1 MYLVI
6 DKEQISE
13 KPIVYGLFTTEEKAN
28 RAKERIAKICLEE
41 IFNTDPSESGLD
53 REYDESWVRAEIDET
68 LVIIEIAELDKF
80 IVPLPEGED
89 YNVW

>member
-1 MYLVI
+1 MFI
-6 DKEQISE
+6 FMDKEATQNDMPLI
-13 KPIVYGLFTTEEKAN
+13 YGIFSSKEKAN
-28 RAKERIAKICLEE
+28 KAKERIAKICLEE

-68 LVIIEIAELDKF
+68 LVIIEVAELDKF

-89 YNVW
+89 YNV